1 MREETIMKLCKLAHG
16 ALTASAF
23 ALASLL
29 PAAAA
34 DYVMSSSADFT
45 GPFADVSPSAQSG
58 IRAITAWWDE
68 TKGKELGVN
77 VDIKVHDMRYDASVV
92 ASTWPS
98 ILATDKPIMHLGF
111 GTPDL
116 ITLMKRLPADKVPM
130 LMSTAM
136 VGLVWKPNGWHFSFR
151 PTYSHEFVGLL
162 NSLQQKKGGKLTI
175 GAISTQTAAGFVDQ
189 VKGVQKFAETNPDR
203 FTVLDVQ
210 WVDASPVSV
219 VNEVRTLVRQ
229 QPDVIL
235 VGGTTAQVIATGK
248 ALRELNANVPIIMS
262 THNGLTEVAKGIDL
276 KEIEGSYSVF
286 AFAPDNQEV
295 LPVRD
300 LYMKYHTGAGSW
312 GIAAAQSSYQTLLA
326 LRVLEQA
333 IAKVGKDNVTGQT
346 MYDAMLASDFSEAAL
361 LGSLPDIKF
370 DTTAPFPVGKLKVK
384 AQVVRDGKIAVLG
397 NDWIPVP
404 DLPKW

>member
-1 MREETIMKLCKLAHG
+1 MKLHKLACRMLMAT
-16 ALTASAF
+16 ALAIASA
-23 ALASLL
+23 
-29 PAAAA
+29 PAMAA
-34 DYVMSSSADFT
+34 DYVMSASADFT
-45 GPFADVSPSAQSG
+45 GPFADVAPSSVSG
-58 IRAITAWWDE
+58 IRAIAAWWNE
-68 TKGKELGVN
+68 TKGKELGTN
-77 VDIKVHDMRYDASVV
+77 VEIKVHDMRYDASVV

-98 ILATDKPIMHLGF
+98 ILSTDKPIMHLGF

-116 ITLMKRLPADKVPM
+116 ITLMKRLPGDKVPM

-162 NSLQQKKGGKLTI
+162 NYLQQRKGSKLTI

-203 FTVLDVQ
+203 FAVLDVQ

-229 QPDVIL
+229 QPDAIL

-248 ALRELNANVPIIMS
+248 ALRELNANIPIIMS

-300 LYMKYHTGAGSW
+300 LYTKYHTGAGSW
-312 GIAAAQSSYQTLLA
+312 GIAAAQSAYQTLLA
-326 LRVLEQA
+326 LRILEKT
-333 IAKVGKDNVTGQT
+333 IAQVGKDNVTGQA
-346 MYDAMLASDFSEAAL
+346 MYDAMLSSTFTEAEL
-361 LGSLPDIKF
+361 MGSLPDIKF
-370 DTTAPFPVGKLKVK
+370 DTTAPFPVGKLAVK
-384 AQVVRDGKIAVLG
+384 AQVVRDGKIATLG

-404 DLPKW
+404 DLPRW